1 MAPEKSRTVASSSLR
16 RYQEKR
22 RAGGTPEPYGGAP
35 RPGGPRF
42 VVQKHAA
49 TRIHYDFRLEFDGV
63 LKSWAIP
70 KAPSLD
76 PATKRL
82 AVRTED
88 HPLDYA
94 DFEGVIPEGNY
105 GAGAVIVWDEGRFR
119 SIEEPGVGFEE
130 GKLLV
135 DLFGAKLRGRWT
147 LVRTRRN
154 EGKDWLLI
162 KKPDGWSGADKDE
175 RVPDVSVLS
184 GLGVEALPRRAEK
197 RAAIEAALEELP
209 EMPKRAPSFA
219 LAKRGEGPWN
229 RQGWIYELKYDGFR
243 LMLQKTDEEVRL
255 RFRSG
260 ADATRAFPEL
270 VRVAHRLPAE
280 HFAIDGEVVVLDED
294 GRPSFQRLQKRVRLE
309 RELDVAQASVRH
321 PATLQAFDLLALQGR
336 DLRGEPL
343 LRRKQLLRELVP
355 PLGAIRFTDHVAERG
370 EAFLEQ
376 VRRMEL
382 EGMMAK
388 DASAPYPSGRS
399 DRWLKVP
406 LLRSDEFVIAGFTE
420 AKRGRLGF
428 GGLHLASFVGGR
440 LRYQGRVGSGFDT
453 EALTRLREILE
464 AEAIEAPACDGA
476 PARADSTWVRPRLV
490 CEVRFM
496 SRTDEGLLRQPVFL
510 GLRPDKSPEDL
521 VDGDESGPEAPL
533 GEATEE
539 RGERVVSLV
548 NLQKVF
554 WPEEG
559 YTKADL
565 IEYHRAVSDHLLPL
579 LADRPTVLTRYPDGI
594 HGKSFFQKN
603 TPGFAPE
610 WLRRARLWSEHAE
623 REIDYLVLE
632 DVPSLDYAVNSGA
645 IPLHVWGS
653 RLQSLQTPDW
663 LVVDFD
669 PKAAPFTH
677 VVQLARG
684 LHRLCEELGL
694 PSTAKTSGATGL
706 HVLIPLGRQLTFEQT
721 RQLGMLLA
729 RVLVHRYPE
738 LATVDR
744 MIQARGERVYVD
756 VLQNGHGRLL
766 VSAFSVRPLPGA
778 PVSTP
783 LHWREVGPRLDPK
796 VFDIKRV
803 PKRLARQRKNPLEGL
818 LDLRPDLLAA
828 LRALQQRFDSDRSR

>member
-1 MAPEKSRTVASSSLR
+1 LAPEKSRTEASSSLR
-16 RYQEKR
+16 RYQAKR
-22 RAGGTPEPYGGAP
+22 RADGTPEPYGGAP

-49 TRIHYDFRLEFDGV
+49 TRTHYDFRLEFDGV

-70 KAPSLD
+70 HGPSLD

-105 GAGAVIVWDEGRFR
+105 GAGAVIVWDEGRFAP
-119 SIEEPGVGFEE
+119 IDEPGVGFEQ
-130 GKLLV
+130 GKLLF

-154 EGKDWLLI
+154 EGQDWLLI

-175 RVPDVSVLS
+175 KVPDVSVLS
-184 GLGVEALPRRAEK
+184 GLTVEALPKRAEA
-197 RAAIEAALEELP
+197 RAASETALASRP
-209 EMPKRAPSFA
+209 DMPKRLPAFA
-219 LAKRGEGPWN
+219 LAKRGEGPWD
-229 RQGWIYELKYDGFR
+229 RPGWIYELKYDGFR
-243 LMLQKTDEEVRL
+243 LMLHKEGEQVKL

-270 VRVAHRLPAE
+270 VRVARRLPAE
-280 HFAIDGEVVVLDED
+280 RAVIDGEVVVLNED

-321 PATLQAFDLLALQGR
+321 LATLQAFDLLALHGK
-336 DLRGEPL
+336 DLRGEALVHRKAL
-343 LRRKQLLRELVP
+343 LRALVP
-355 PLGAIRFTDHVAERG
+355 PLGAIRYADHVADRG
-370 EAFLEQ
+370 EAFLAQ

-388 DASAPYPSGRS
+388 DGSAPYPSGRS

-406 LLRSDEFVIAGFTE
+406 LLRSDEFVIVGFTK
-420 AKRGRLGF
+420 AKRSRLGF
-428 GGLHLASFVGGR
+428 GGLHLAGFVGGV
-440 LRYQGRVGSGFDT
+440 LRYQGRVGSGFDA
-453 EALTRLREILE
+453 EALTSLHETLE
-464 AEAIEAPACDGA
+464 ADATATPACEGA
-476 PARADSTWVRPRLV
+476 PSGGDSTWVQPRLV

-496 SRTDEGLLRQPVFL
+496 SRTDQGLLRQPVFL

-521 VDGDESGPEAPL
+521 VDEAP
-533 GEATEE
+533 EPEDTEIAAPSAAPNQ
-539 RGERVVSLV
+539 ERVVSLV
-548 NLQKVF
+548 NLEKVF

-559 YTKADL
+559 YTKFDL
-565 IEYHRAVSDHLLPL
+565 IEYHRSVADALLPL
-579 LADRPTVLTRYPDGI
+579 LADRPAVLTRYPDGI
-594 HGKSFFQKN
+594 QGKSFFQKN

-653 RLQSLQTPDW
+653 RLETLPTPDW

-669 PKAAPFTH
+669 PKTAPFAH
-677 VVQLARG
+677 VVELAKG
-684 LHRLCEELGL
+684 LHRLCEEIGL
-694 PSTAKTSGATGL
+694 PCMAKTSGATGL
-706 HVLIPLGRQLTFEQT
+706 HVLVPLGRQLTYEQT

-729 RVLVHRYPE
+729 RVLVARFPE

-744 MIQARGERVYVD
+744 MIQARGDRVYVD

-796 VFDIKRV
+796 AFDIRTV
-803 PKRLARQRKNPLEGL
+803 PKRLARQRKDPLEGL
-818 LDLRPDLLAA
+818 LDLRPNLLDA
-828 LRALQQRFDSDRSR
+828 LEALQESL